1 MAPAISDDSLQPDL
15 DRLQTLVA
23 DLWYPSETD
32 APVVVVVWPIP
43 PGETTPKPQGKGD
56 LLPIPPILAN
66 AGFPITDHPADHF
79 FHPILSQPFWRSS
92 QGEYLAQRYQDLQ
105 AFLQATLSNLHTY
118 RLGEVE
124 IALYLVG
131 HHPSGHYLGV
141 QTQVVET

>member
-1 MAPAISDDSLQPDL
+1 MAQAIFDDSLQPAV
-15 DRLQTLVA
+15 DRLQTLVT

-32 APVVVVVWPIP
+32 APVTVVVWPIP
-43 PGETTPKPQGKGD
+43 PGATTPKPPGQADG
-56 LLPIPPILAN
+56 IPPALAT
-66 AGFPITDHPADHF
+66 AGAPITDYPADHF

-105 AFLQATLSNLHTY
+105 AFLQTTLSNLHTY
-118 RLGEVE
+118 RLGEGE